1 MTTIPEHITP
11 QSIFD
16 MSTDALD
23 ALLEGIRERRL
34 SAARQ
39 HAEAVAA
46 AKAVADDKARL
57 QLLKQCEMLSNA
69 LMRLETQIE
78 NIETRVNK
86 VRALR
91 LELGID

>member
-1 MTTIPEHITP
+1 MAVPEHITP

-16 MSTDALD
+16 MTTDALD
-23 ALLEGIRERRL
+23 AMLDSIRERRL

-46 AKAVADDKARL
+46 AKAVADDKARM

-69 LMRLETQIE
+69 LNRMETQIE
-78 NIETRVNK
+78 NVEARVNK